1 MSLTLLL
8 LSHRGREIAECT
20 GARRGAKQGLC
31 PSAFFSIP
39 QDWGNKGVEITYGG
53 RPDPSR
59 EDATERDGRTVCLA
73 SLSKLAQLSLVLDI
87 PATIAYGMYQ
97 LY

>member
-1 MSLTLLL
+1 MPQ
-8 LSHRGREIAECT
+8 GRAE
-20 GARRGAKQGLC
+20 GRS
-31 PSAFFSIP
+31 PSAFFPTP

-53 RPDPSR
+53 SPDRSR

-73 SLSKLAQLSLVLDI
+73 SLSKLAQSSLVLDI